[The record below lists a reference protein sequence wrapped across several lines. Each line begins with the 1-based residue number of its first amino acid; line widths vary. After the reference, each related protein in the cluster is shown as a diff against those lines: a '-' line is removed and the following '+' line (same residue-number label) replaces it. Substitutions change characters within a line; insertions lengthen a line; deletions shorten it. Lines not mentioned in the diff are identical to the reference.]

1 MRKENDIRNFVNI
14 PDYISI
20 GNALSGVLS
29 IFMALDGH
37 LLIAACLIL
46 VGAIFDLFDGRVARK
61 LNMASEFG
69 VQLDSLCDV
78 VSFVVAP
85 AVFAFAAMGSSW
97 YINLILAFYVV
108 AGVLRLAR
116 YNVTGTTDGGKY
128 FEGVPVPVSLVLPF
142 LFFLFDYFQLNLSIW
157 LFLYC
162 IHGILMVS
170 VVKIKKL

>member
-20 GNALSGVLS
+20 GNLLSGVLS
-29 IFMALDGH
+29 IFMALEGYY
-37 LLIAACLIL
+37 LIAAGLIL
-46 VGAIFDLFDGRVARK
+46 LGAIFDLFDGRVARK

-85 AVFAFAAMGSSW
+85 AVFAYAIVGQEW
-97 YINLILAFYVV
+97 YVKLILALYVV

-142 LFFLFDYFQLNLSIW
+142 LYFVFEHYHINLSIW
-157 LFLYC
+157 LLLYC

>member
-1 MRKENDIRNFVNI
+1 MKKENDIRNFVNI

-29 IFMALDGH
+29 IFMALDGQY
-37 LLIAACLIL
+37 LIAACLIL
-46 VGAIFDLFDGRVARK
+46 LGAIFDLFDGRVARK

-78 VSFVVAP
+78 VSFIVAP
-85 AVFAFAAMGSSW
+85 AVFAFAVLGSAW
-97 YINLILAFYVV
+97 YVNILLAFYVV

-142 LFFLFDYFQLNLSIW
+142 LYFVFNHYQINLSIW
-157 LFLYC
+157 LLLYC

-170 VVKIKKL
+170 VIKIKKL

>member
-20 GNALSGVLS
+20 GNLLSGVLS
-29 IFMALDGH
+29 IFMALEGYY
-37 LLIAACLIL
+37 LIAAGLIL
-46 VGAIFDLFDGRVARK
+46 LGAIFDLFDGRVARK

-85 AVFAFAAMGSSW
+85 AVFAYSIVGQEW
-97 YINLILAFYVV
+97 YVKLILALYVV

-142 LFFLFDYFQLNLSIW
+142 LYFVFEYYHINLSIW
-157 LFLYC
+157 LLLYC

>member
-29 IFMALDGH
+29 IFMALDGQY
-37 LLIAACLIL
+37 LIAACLIL
-46 VGAIFDLFDGRVARK
+46 LGAIFDLFDGRVARK

-85 AVFAFAAMGSSW
+85 AVFAFAVLDSAW
-97 YINLILAFYVV
+97 YVNVLLAFYVV

-142 LFFLFDYFQLNLSIW
+142 LYFLFDHYQINLSIW
-157 LFLYC
+157 LLFYC

>member
-1 MRKENDIRNFVNI
+1 MRKENDIRNFVNV

-29 IFMALDGH
+29 IFMALDGQY
-37 LLIAACLIL
+37 LIAACLIL
-46 VGAIFDLFDGRVARK
+46 LGAIFDLFDGRVARK

-85 AVFAFAAMGSSW
+85 AVFAFAVLDSAW
-97 YINLILAFYVV
+97 YVNVLLAFYVV

-142 LFFLFDYFQLNLSIW
+142 LYFLFDHYQINLSIW
-157 LFLYC
+157 LLFYC

-170 VVKIKKL
+170 VIKIKKL

>member
-1 MRKENDIRNFVNI
+1 MRKKNDIRNFVNI

-29 IFMALDGH
+29 IFMALEGYY
-37 LLIAACLIL
+37 LVAACLIL
-46 VGAIFDLFDGRVARK
+46 LGAIFDLFDGRVARK

-85 AVFAFAAMGSSW
+85 AIFAFAVMGEEW
-97 YINLILAFYVV
+97 YVKLILAFYVV

-128 FEGVPVPVSLVLPF
+128 FEGVPVPVSLILPF
-142 LFFLFDYFQLNLSIW
+142 LYFVFDHYQINLSIW
-157 LFLYC
+157 LLLYC

>member
-20 GNALSGVLS
+20 GNALSGVLA
-29 IFMALDGH
+29 IFMALSGYY
-37 LLIAACLIL
+37 LVSACLIL
-46 VGAIFDLFDGRVARK
+46 LGAIFDLFDGRVARK

-85 AVFAFAAMGSSW
+85 AVFAFAVLEPVW
-97 YINLILAFYVV
+97 YVNVLLAFYVV

-142 LFFLFDYFQLNLSIW
+142 LYFVFNYYHINLSIW
-157 LFLYC
+157 LLLYC

-170 VVKIKKL
+170 VIKIKKL